1 MFISQQPHDFRK
13 CLRSKCLNLTSQEVK
28 ERKTQTSERIFVR
41 RVEDD
46 PPSFYY
52 MAYLIVSV
60 VLGEVLLLFN
70 EESLVSTWTSLKN
83 VFIFDVKVDYSC
95 YPYCLLIIPEA
106 M

>member
-1 MFISQQPHDFRK
+1 
-13 CLRSKCLNLTSQEVK
+13 
-28 ERKTQTSERIFVR
+28 
-41 RVEDD
+41 
-46 PPSFYY
+46 

-70 EESLVSTWTSLKN
+70 EENESLVSTWTSLKN

-95 YPYCLLIIPEA
+95 YPYCLLIIPKA